1 MRLPEQKIVALL
13 FYFSLAY
20 EGFINGAEI
29 RHNDFIDFAYTNLQ
43 KKNEFHTLLN
53 NESNL
58 KRQISL
64 GIMFL
69 VKNNNVKR

>member
-1 MRLPEQKIVALL
+1 
-13 FYFSLAY
+13 LAY
-20 EGFINGAEI
+20 EGFINCAEI
-29 RHNDFIDFAYTNLQ
+29 RHNDFIDFTYTNLY

-64 GIMFL
+64 GIMFF
-69 VKNNNVKR
+69 VKNNNVKS